1 MKETLI
7 FLREKNR
14 YSQTEMAKL
23 VGVSRQAY
31 VKYET
36 GEVEPSVQI
45 VRKLSEIYGVDYR
58 ELIDNYYRPYNS
70 SSTFGLFKISSPTP
84 SYGPVVAENTSELNV
99 SETSTINL
107 EKLQL
112 LLLELPKKCYEELS
126 GIIKEMIEKNTNP
139 KWVNEVFS
147 LMDENPASSENKNWS
162 REDLYE
168 R

>member
-45 VRKLSEIYGVDYR
+45 VRKLSEIYGVEYGD
-58 ELIDNYYRPYNS
+58 LIDNSYRSCNKTY
-70 SSTFGLFKISSPTP
+70 GLLKIFSPTP
-84 SYGPVVAENTSELNV
+84 SYGPSVAANTSELNV

-126 GIIKEMIEKNTNP
+126 GIIKELIEKNTNP